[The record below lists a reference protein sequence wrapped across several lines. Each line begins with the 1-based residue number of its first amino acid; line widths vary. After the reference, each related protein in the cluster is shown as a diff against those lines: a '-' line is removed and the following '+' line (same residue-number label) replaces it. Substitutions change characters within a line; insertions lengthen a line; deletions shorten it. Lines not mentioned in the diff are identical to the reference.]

1 MTQAEIEMELKNP
14 ITTRKLKR
22 KPYKKNESNKR

>member
-14 ITTRKLKR
+14 IITRKLKR
-22 KPYKKNESNKR
+22 KPYKKNKSNKK